1 VAIAY
6 LSVAVI
12 GACVGLG
19 ELVARYRDAPA
30 RAVRNPPALLYI
42 MVNAAASALA
52 LGMIDAFD
60 WTFGVEGGGDKLR
73 WTQTLIAGFG
83 AMAFLRSAVLV
94 VRVGDQDVGVGP
106 SGFLQVIL
114 NATDRAVDRLR
125 AGSRAGEV
133 TRAMR
138 GISFARSWAAL
149 PTYCL
154 ALMQNASKEEE
165 AALADQVALL
175 RAASMDDRAKGLAL
189 GLALMNVVGIE
200 VLEAAIA
207 SLGDEIRHGDEEPPD
222 TGRT

>member
-1 VAIAY
+1 VTVAY
-6 LSVAVI
+6 VVVALI
-12 GACVGLG
+12 GAFVGLG

-42 MVNAAASALA
+42 MVNATASVLA

-60 WTFGVEGGGDKLR
+60 WTFGVGGGGAELR
-73 WTQTLIAGFG
+73 WTQALVAGFG

-94 VRVGDQDVGVGP
+94 VRAGDQDVGVGP

-125 AGSRAGEV
+125 AGARAGEV

-138 GISFARSWAAL
+138 DVSFDRAAEAL

-154 ALMQNASKEEE
+154 ALMQNASEEE
-165 AALADQVALL
+165 KAALADQVSLL
-175 RAASMDDRAKGLAL
+175 RAARMEDGAKGLAL

-207 SLGDEIRHGDEEPPD
+207 SLGDEIRRAPD
-222 TGRT
+222 AAA